1 MKKNS
6 WGVCLGS
13 KRYKEFIMEVTKID
27 FNESRVGKG
36 NIFLYK
42 NQLSGAGGKYL
53 ARFERR
59 TINDDIIVARI
70 HERGVGLDD
79 LTVKAV
85 IGLYKKEV
93 VAALSSGES
102 VNMMDLGT
110 LYIRASGSADSR
122 ETAMSL
128 MTLQP
133 AFTPSKASIE
143 AVSTVQ
149 ISGASFSENGP
160 KMESIV
166 DLYTGQSSLDS
177 AEAMCLSAGKV
188 ALVQGS
194 RLKIAGE
201 EGGLFFCPVGDDG
214 VPVSDRSQ
222 YIQVPHNRI
231 SRNRQGELEFFI
243 PDSLKKGSSYCL
255 LLRSNYLGRNKS
267 LGSYREAYSDP
278 LLIEQPSNSDSLL
291 INPTA

>member
-1 MKKNS
+1 
-6 WGVCLGS
+6 
-13 KRYKEFIMEVTKID
+13 MEVTKID
-27 FNESRVGKG
+27 FNESKVGKG

-42 NQLSGAGGKYL
+42 NQLSGGGGKYL

-59 TINDDIIVARI
+59 TINDDIIIARI

-93 VAALSSGES
+93 VAALGSGES

-110 LYIRASGSADSR
+110 MYIRASGSADSR
-122 ETAMSL
+122 ESAMSL

-133 AFTPSKASIE
+133 AFTPSKTSIE
-143 AVSTVQ
+143 AVSSVQ
-149 ISGASFSENGP
+149 ISGASFSESGP

-166 DLYTGQSSLDS
+166 DLYTGRSSLDS
-177 AEAMCLSAGKV
+177 ENMMRLSAGKV
-188 ALVQGS
+188 ALVRGS

-201 EGGLFFCPVGDDG
+201 EGGLFFCPIGDDG

-222 YIQVPHNRI
+222 YVQVPLDRI
-231 SRNRQGELEFFI
+231 LRNRQGELEFFM
-243 PDSLKKGSSYCL
+243 PDSLEGGRSYSL
-255 LLRSNYLGRNKS
+255 LVRSNYLGRNKS
-267 LGSYREAYSDP
+267 LGSYREACSDP
-278 LLIEQPSNSDSLL
+278 LLIE
-291 INPTA
+291 PTA